1 MHAKLKER
9 KMMSLFDL
17 VLDPNNDFQ
26 KTALN
31 THILAILLDRQW
43 ARMVMKK
50 DDAYRKTEDAIT
62 VYFVS
67 SKAARDYPCARDKL
81 QEDLRLG
88 VTWITRWDQML
99 IKLVR
104 ERLSGS
110 LDAEQEEDQDRD
122 AGGGDGSGG
131 PSTSDGP
138 GTSGVVPPAK
148 KPRRGE

>member
-1 MHAKLKER
+1 
-9 KMMSLFDL
+9 MSLFEL
-17 VLDPNNDFQ
+17 VMDPGNDFQ

-50 DDAYRKTEDAIT
+50 DEEFQKTEDAIK

-67 SKAARDYPCARDKL
+67 SKAARDDPVARRKL
-81 QEDLRLG
+81 QEDQRLG
-88 VTWITRWDQML
+88 VTWITRWDQIL

-104 ERLSGS
+104 EKLGES
-110 LDAEQEEDQDRD
+110 LEAEQDRRD
-122 AGGGDGSGG
+122 GGDGRGG
-131 PSTSDGP
+131 EPTS
-138 GTSGVVPPAK
+138 SSAGVAPPAK